1 GLELTPTVFFE
12 YPTLAGL
19 SEHLVRE
26 HRAVLA
32 GQLGGTER
40 AYAAVKVTTS
50 DALEERLQSL
60 LARAAAELLKLEPEQ
75 IDPQV
80 ELSKFGFDSITLA
93 SFANV
98 VNDQFGLALTPTVF
112 FEYPTLAALV
122 EHLVREHRAVLV
134 THLGDTVAAAPER
147 AVAQISIAPP
157 TAGRRPRARFAQAM
171 AMPPERHAAAPAP
184 AAVPVKPEPI
194 AIIGV
199 SGAFPQAEDLEDFWA
214 NLASG
219 RDCIGEIPG
228 SRWDWS
234 RLYGDPAKEVNKTNI
249 RHAGVIDGIA
259 EFDPLFFGISPREA
273 AAMDPQQRLLMTYV
287 WRVIEDAGY
296 APAQLSGTDT
306 GIFVGTAGSGYSGLL
321 ARASKAIE
329 GYSGTGVASS
339 IGPSRM
345 SYLLDLHGPSEPI
358 ETACSSSLVAVHRAV
373 QAMRTGQCGQA
384 IVGGVN
390 TLVSP
395 EAHVSFTKAGMLS
408 PDGRCKTFS
417 KEANG
422 YVRGEGVGMLMLK
435 PLSKA
440 QADGDHIYGLILGSA
455 ENHGGRAN
463 SLTAPNP
470 KAQAALIRSA
480 FEQAQ

>member
-1 GLELTPTVFFE
+1 IPGSPALTPQAWRRLLEAQGFVDVRHPAEVAHGLGQQIVVGLSDGIVRQRQTVAAPLVATPSHGLPAQDMAPRSVRESAASIGDALEEKLQSSLARAAAELLKLAPERIDPQSELSKFGFDSITLASFANVVNDQFGLELTPTVFFEYPTLAGLSEHLVREHRAVLARQLGGTERASAAVRVTIGDALEERLQLSLARAAAALLKLAPERIDPQSELSKFGFDSITLASFANVVNDQFGLELTPTVFFE

-219 RDCIGEIPG
+219 RDCIGEIP
-228 SRWDWS
+228 
-234 RLYGDPAKEVNKTNI
+234 
-249 RHAGVIDGIA
+249 
-259 EFDPLFFGISPREA
+259 
-273 AAMDPQQRLLMTYV
+273 
-287 WRVIEDAGY
+287 
-296 APAQLSGTDT
+296 
-306 GIFVGTAGSGYSGLL
+306 
-321 ARASKAIE
+321 
-329 GYSGTGVASS
+329 
-339 IGPSRM
+339 
-345 SYLLDLHGPSEPI
+345 
-358 ETACSSSLVAVHRAV
+358 
-373 QAMRTGQCGQA
+373 
-384 IVGGVN
+384 
-390 TLVSP
+390 
-395 EAHVSFTKAGMLS
+395 
-408 PDGRCKTFS
+408 
-417 KEANG
+417 
-422 YVRGEGVGMLMLK
+422 
-435 PLSKA
+435 
-440 QADGDHIYGLILGSA
+440 
-455 ENHGGRAN
+455 
-463 SLTAPNP
+463 
-470 KAQAALIRSA
+470 
-480 FEQAQ
+480 